1 MLGTEF
7 VVGEEGIAA
16 KERKERKKRFRQK
29 SALCLRD
36 RGLNFGEYS

>member
-16 KERKERKKRFRQK
+16 KERKKGFRQK
-29 SALCLRD
+29 SALCPRD